1 MIIKNKTIYL
11 SLSIKDGKII
21 SIRPCEIEQ
30 SIKEIAI
37 NGGGDTPGFYIT
49 YPSKAHGP
57 NTKFKI
63 NIIQF
68 GMAPHGPRVKYLI
81 GHYDNDEYSE
91 FKIDNDTDL
100 IVNIS
105 APSNISI
112 TVGEDHVKAAVSF
125 LTAKNKEIAD
135 YYNKKID
142 LPDLY
147 KVADEFS
154 SLPKKKKEEYMKIG
168 FEELYEKL

>member
-1 MIIKNKTIYL
+1 MIIKNKTVYF
-11 SLSIKDGKII
+11 SITIKNGKII
-21 SIRPCEIEQ
+21 SIRPCEVEQ
-30 SIKEIAI
+30 AIKEIAI

-49 YPSKAHGP
+49 YPSKAHGS

-68 GMAPHGPRVKYLI
+68 GMAPHGPRVKYLNH
-81 GHYDNDEYSE
+81 GSSDEYSE
-91 FKIDNDTDL
+91 FKIDNDTNL

-105 APSNISI
+105 APSNIST

-147 KVADEFS
+147 KVADEYS
-154 SLPKKKKEEYMKIG
+154 SLPKKKEEYMKTG
-168 FEELYEKL
+168 FKELYEKL